1 MSKHNPNQDYYKT
14 GGRAQT
20 DGPDKLHANANDDK
34 SELSQQVDPNAK
46 NARHPAI
53 LRSKKK

>member
-20 DGPDKLHANANDDK
+20 DGPDKLHSNANDDK
-34 SELSQQVDPNAK
+34 QQLGQVQQDAK
-46 NARHPAI
+46 NSKHPAV
-53 LRSKKK
+53 LRAKKK

>member
-20 DGPDKLHANANDDK
+20 DGPDKLHANANADTH
-34 SELSQQVDPNAK
+34 ELAQNAAGVKNAK
-46 NARHPAI
+46 HPAV

>member
-1 MSKHNPNQDYYKT
+1 MSKTNPNQDYYKT

-20 DGPDKLHANANDDK
+20 DGPDRNHADVNADK
-34 SELSQQVDPNAK
+34 HDLAQTDRNAK
-46 NARHPAI
+46 NVEHPAA